1 MPGSGFVYKKRGDF
15 LEENKAKINDI
26 AVVGCGPAG
35 LSAAVNISIR
45 KKSLLLLGAEICS
58 PKLYRAEKVNNYLGY
73 YNLSGEELMKKF
85 IAHIA
90 EMGIDISRSRIDNIY
105 LQDDYYTL
113 ASRDK
118 TYHAYTL
125 VLAPGVSNNKY
136 LPGEEELLGSGVS
149 YCATCDGA
157 LYRNKDVAVIAYTEE
172 GIEESE
178 YLAEI
183 VDTVYFIPQFDFED
197 GFNISNI
204 KTIKDSPLGI
214 EGDVRVEGLRLKK
227 QTIDLDG
234 VFILR
239 EVTPAD
245 KLLYGL
251 ALDEKGH
258 IKVDENMASN
268 LPGVYAA
275 GDCTGTPYQLARA
288 VGQGQ
293 VAGLNAVTYVHRKKR
308 DS

>member
-1 MPGSGFVYKKRGDF
+1 MEK
-15 LEENKAKINDI
+15 NKDGINDI
-26 AVVGCGPAG
+26 AIVGCGPAG

-45 KKSLLLLGAEICS
+45 KKSLLFLGAEICS

-85 IAHIA
+85 ITHIA
-90 EMGIDISRSRIDNIY
+90 EMEIEIRHSRIDNIY
-105 LQDDYYTL
+105 LQGDYYTL
-113 ASRDK
+113 ISKDK
-118 TYHAYTL
+118 TYHAYSL

-136 LPGEEELLGSGVS
+136 LPGEEKLLGSGVS
-149 YCATCDGA
+149 YCATCDGG
-157 LYRNKDVAVIAYTEE
+157 LYRNKNVAVITYTEE

-183 VDTVYFIPQFDFED
+183 VDTLYFIPCFK
-197 GFNISNI
+197 FNGSFKFPNI
-204 KTIKDSPLGI
+204 KVIKDRPLGI
-214 EGDVRVEGLRLKK
+214 EGDVRVKGLRLKK
-227 QTIDLDG
+227 QTIELDG

-239 EVTPAD
+239 DVTPAD

-258 IKVDENMASN
+258 IKVDKNMATN

-308 DS
+308 NI